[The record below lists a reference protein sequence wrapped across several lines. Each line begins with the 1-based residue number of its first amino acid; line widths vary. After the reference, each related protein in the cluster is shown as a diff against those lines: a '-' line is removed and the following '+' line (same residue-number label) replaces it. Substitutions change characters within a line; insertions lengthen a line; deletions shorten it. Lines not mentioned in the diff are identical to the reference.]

1 MSGGLDSVV
10 AVWAARDKCDV
21 VAALTFDYGQRAA
34 EREVEAA
41 ARVAEKIGCD
51 HLVVALP
58 WLGELGNSALTDH
71 AAQVPKL
78 VASALDDTQTAP
90 QSAAAVWV
98 PNRNGVFLNVAAAHA
113 EALDCHRIICGF
125 NAEEA
130 ATFPD
135 NSTEF
140 MEAADRFFELSTMAK
155 PRVMSPTARLSKR
168 EIVLLGQRLGAP
180 LQDVWSCYHG
190 GEQHCW
196 ECESCQ
202 RLKRAVTQARVWQTW
217 QETRRPLTVRASRCD
232 GPLSPTDTPPRQ
244 S

>member
-90 QSAAAVWV
+90 QSAADTTRSV
-98 PNRNGVFLNVAAAHA
+98 
-113 EALDCHRIICGF
+113 
-125 NAEEA
+125 
-130 ATFPD
+130 
-135 NSTEF
+135 S
-140 MEAADRFFELSTMAK
+140 
-155 PRVMSPTARLSKR
+155 
-168 EIVLLGQRLGAP
+168 GQKEDACR
-180 LQDVWSCYHG
+180 
-190 GEQHCW
+190 W
-196 ECESCQ
+196 E
-202 RLKRAVTQARVWQTW
+202 
-217 QETRRPLTVRASRCD
+217 
-232 GPLSPTDTPPRQ
+232 GPL
-244 S
+244 